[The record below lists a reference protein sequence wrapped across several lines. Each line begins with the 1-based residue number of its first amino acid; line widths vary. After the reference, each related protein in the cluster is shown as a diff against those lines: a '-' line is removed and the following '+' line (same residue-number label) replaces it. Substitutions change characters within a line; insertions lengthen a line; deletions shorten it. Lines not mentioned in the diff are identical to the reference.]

1 MDDKTKPAEF
11 IWRGPADGPP
21 PWLCTPAFNA
31 ARAAS
36 RGDTKAS
43 HGDTDDAPEP
53 APPQPIDLRPTRG
66 DQKGG
71 SAG

>member
-21 PWLCTPAFNA
+21 PWLCSPAYNA
-31 ARAAS
+31 ARAANPP
-36 RGDTKAS
+36 KPPAP
-43 HGDTDDAPEP
+43 PEP
-53 APPQPIDLRPTRG
+53 AQTQPVDLRPTRA

-71 SAG
+71 SAGFRIKW